1 MKIPSGFF
9 KGAIFHFIDFLS
21 IFKLFL
27 KKLFKKFFTG
37 QLQVFAV
44 PNLVSI
50 TMVLNNKIGIF
61 AMLTVLTGPITH
73 KFLYVFTYEVN
84 KTE

>member
-1 MKIPSGFF
+1 M
-9 KGAIFHFIDFLS
+9 
-21 IFKLFL
+21 
-27 KKLFKKFFTG
+27 KLFKKFFTG
-37 QLQVFAV
+37 QLQVFAFS
-44 PNLVSI
+44 NLVSI

-73 KFLYVFTYEVN
+73 NFLYVFTYEVN